1 MNIKKAIAAFRIR
14 LRKLKLQASEELIT
28 NGRTRRYRRLFKI
41 IEALKWDLAELE
53 YLNTPDTFP
62 RVGFVAD
69 PEPDTKTG
77 FSVEASAEIDSYEEW
92 DDEEWDD
99 EDDGDEG
106 TDIYCSTDQKRQRC
120 GF

>member
-1 MNIKKAIAAFRIR
+1 MNIKKAMAAFRIR

-28 NGRTRRYRRLFKI
+28 NGRTRRYRRLCKI
-41 IEALKWDLAELE
+41 IEALERDLEDLE
-53 YLNTPDTFP
+53 CLNTPDTFP

-77 FSVEASAEIDSYEEW
+77 FLVEASAEIDSYEEW
-92 DDEEWDD
+92 DDE
-99 EDDGDEG
+99 DDGDEG
-106 TDIYCSTDQKRQRC
+106 TEIYCSTDQKRQRC